1 MDFSLNDEQKM
12 LIDTVRRFISEEL
25 QPLEDPI
32 EADGFLA
39 ADKAHAL
46 HNKSKALRLYALN
59 MPDHLGGGGLSNL
72 DRILCEEQFGH
83 TTDILIRR
91 AFGNIYEPLLHCKG
105 AQIDRWLKPAVAG
118 TRTCAIAITEPGAGS
133 DAAGIKTNA
142 KKTANGWVLNGS
154 KHFISDGEWSDFFL
168 VSAKTGRDDNRPK
181 GAGEISMFM
190 VDKGLAGFTLGKD
203 QKMMGL
209 RGTPHIELFFDNV
222 ALEDA
227 ALLGGEGQG
236 FKLAMGAL
244 NVVRLAQV
252 GARAVGKASH
262 VLEKMLDYAGQR
274 KQFGQTISDFQLIQQ
289 MLADCVI
296 EINAARWMVY
306 QAAWLLDQGHDAR
319 EQIAMVKV
327 HAAETLGR
335 VVDRAVQVFGGMGFC
350 KELPIER
357 YYRDA
362 RIYRIFDGTSEIHRT
377 VLAKSVMR
385 KGPALYDIHR

>member
-1 MDFSLNDEQKM
+1 MNFSLSDEQKM
-12 LIDTVRRFISEEL
+12 LIDTVRRFIGDVL
-25 QPLEDPI
+25 QPLEDGI
-32 EADGFLA
+32 EASGALDPE
-39 ADKAHAL
+39 KARAVHTQA
-46 HNKSKALRLYALN
+46 KSLGLYALN
-59 MPDHLGGGGLSNL
+59 MPEALGGGGLSHL

-83 TTDILIRR
+83 TSDILIRR
-91 AFGNIYEPLLHCKG
+91 GFGNVYEPLLHCQG
-105 AQIDRWLKPAVAG
+105 AQMERWLKPAVAG

-133 DAAGIKTNA
+133 DAAGITTHA
-142 KKTANGWVLNGS
+142 KKTESGWVLNGS

-168 VSAKTGRDDNRPK
+168 VSAKTDGKN
-181 GAGEISMFM
+181 ISMFM
-190 VDKGLAGFTLGKD
+190 VDKGLPGFTVGKD
-203 QKMMGL
+203 QQMMGI
-209 RGTPHIELFFDNV
+209 RGTPHVELFFDNV
-222 ALEDA
+222 ALESI
-227 ALLGGEGQG
+227 ALLGEEGQG

-262 VLEKMLDYAGQR
+262 VLEKMVDYAGQR
-274 KQFGQTISDFQLIQQ
+274 KQFGQKIADFQLIQQ
-289 MLADCVI
+289 MLADSVI

-306 QAAWLLDQGHDAR
+306 HAAWLLDQGQDAR

-335 VVDRAVQVFGGMGFC
+335 VVDRAVQLFGGMGFC

-377 VLAKSVMR
+377 VIAKSVMR
-385 KGPALYDIHR
+385 KGAALFDMHR